1 MDCVVVCDKKRK
13 SLKHT
18 TIGERERE
26 REREERERRERL
38 LVFQNAMFRVLFKP

>member
-13 SLKHT
+13 SLKQM

-26 REREERERRERL
+26 RRETP
-38 LVFQNAMFRVLFKP
+38 VFQNAMFRVLYKP